1 MLHHQTEY
9 KCPKISGC
17 PYTGKTLLEKRYLLP
32 LPNLSCNFDLCSRC
46 AMKNDEI
53 GRKNECSK
61 GHQLSAVKAA
71 DFNQGW
77 FCDECECEW
86 SPEEELDQDVVV
98 WRCQQ
103 DFRLSVGPYSE
114 GSLYYSWL

>member
-1 MLHHQTEY
+1 
-9 KCPKISGC
+9 
-17 PYTGKTLLEKRYLLP
+17 
-32 LPNLSCNFDLCSRC
+32 
-46 AMKNDEI
+46 MKNDDI

-61 GHQLSAVKAA
+61 GHQLSAVTAA

-86 SPEEELDQDVVV
+86 SPEEELDQDVIV

-103 DFRLSVGPYSE
+103 DFRLSVGPYSGTSIVNDTGE
-114 GSLYYSWL
+114 TNPGPTRLNYIQF